1 MTIRVGGHQRTVNP
15 LMSDAVLKM
24 LRHMLPITDQDLAD
38 QNTQDQNT
46 DGQNLAEL
54 LASRSPTLSE
64 DAHLQCLTALSKQSW
79 LTIRSSARHLLDR
92 PRDSVVDATLK
103 SGDLKALLGLLAAM
117 QLRFHAGH
125 NTEFS
130 FRENRV
136 FVEHKALLGK
146 PPAFAESVFVAAI
159 HQVIAEA
166 CLGKPVPLHFQ
177 IDNHLTTPDEL
188 LAGMTRPT
196 RAMEW
201 QLTIPPTVE
210 HTTTEHVSAVQT
222 AVLLDPAR
230 AWRLADLASS
240 VGCSDRTLQRRLSR
254 AGTTASSLIIRA
266 RLDVARGLVERTT
279 LTLAD
284 IAAATGFT
292 DHAHLTNRYQ
302 SVFGCT
308 PSSDRVRLV
317 D

>member
-1 MTIRVGGHQRTVNP
+1 
-15 LMSDAVLKM
+15 MSNAVLKT
-24 LRHMLPITDQDLAD
+24 LRHMSPVADQNTQD

-54 LASRSPTLSE
+54 LASRSPMLSE
-64 DAHLQCLTALSKQSW
+64 DAHLRCLIMLSNQSW

-117 QLRFHAGH
+117 QLRFHTGH

-146 PPAFAESVFVAAI
+146 RPAFAESVFVAAI

-166 CLGKPVPLHFQ
+166 CLGNQVPLHFQ
-177 IDNHLTTPDEL
+177 VNNRLTTPDEL
-188 LAGMTRPT
+188 LAGTTRPT

-201 QLTIPPTVE
+201 QLTIPSTLKQRS
-210 HTTTEHVSAVQT
+210 TEHVGAIQT

-230 AWRLADLASS
+230 AWRLADLARS
-240 VGCSDRTLQRRLSR
+240 VGCSDRTLQRRLSQ
-254 AGTTASSLIIRA
+254 ADTTASTLIVRA